1 MIIVTLS
8 VEPVADGQHLSRI
21 RELRERMPGKLLVL
35 APERLK
41 MLTVLRDICDVYSG
55 CGSLRKLVRLDF
67 NLFLFHIRLLSIL
80 VRLVVYLVLI
90 FFCVSNL

>member
-8 VEPVADGQHLSRI
+8 VEPVADGRHLSRI

-41 MLTVLRDICDVYSG
+41 MLTVLRDICDA
-55 CGSLRKLVRLDF
+55 
-67 NLFLFHIRLLSIL
+67 
-80 VRLVVYLVLI
+80 
-90 FFCVSNL
+90 

>member
-8 VEPVADGQHLSRI
+8 VEPVADGRHLSRI

-55 CGSLRKLVRLDF
+55 CGSLRKL
-67 NLFLFHIRLLSIL
+67 NTKIHALLSGEPFWSD
-80 VRLVVYLVLI
+80 R
-90 FFCVSNL
+90 FRMTEGQR